1 MIPMVATKLK
11 TGEVGRDL
19 ITTINDRIRQR
30 GHIASGS
37 LISQNSFVATSS
49 GNHVIGFGYALDYW
63 VNVGSGTP
71 KGTDVP
77 FEALVRWAMNKG
89 LTNSRKEMASL
100 AMNVRRKIRMEGSLD
115 YRLGNPNIY
124 LEAIEEFDKSGRFMP
139 TDAAEQDVAR
149 AIDTSLKKLN

>member
-1 MIPMVATKLK
+1 MVATKLK
-11 TGEVGRDL
+11 TGEVGREL
-19 ITTINDRIRQR
+19 INTINDRIRQR

-37 LISQNSFVATSS
+37 LISQNTFVSTAS

-89 LTNSRKEMASL
+89 ITNSRKDLASL
-100 AMNVRRKIRMEGSLD
+100 AVNVRRKIRKEGSLD

-124 LEAIEEFDKSGRFMP
+124 LEVIDEFDKTGRFMP
-139 TDAAEQDVAR
+139 TEAAEQDVAR
-149 AIDTSLKKLN
+149 SIDTSLKKLN